1 MCTIILQ
8 IDVNYNRPE
17 HPPAGTIKEKAQERD
32 LYLRA
37 CSVEVEGSEIWF
49 RLLSPLTDYQ

>member
-8 IDVNYNRPE
+8 FDVNYNRPE
-17 HPPAGTIKEKAQERD
+17 HPPAGSIKEKAQERD

-37 CSVEVEGSEIWF
+37 CSVEVERSEI
-49 RLLSPLTDYQ
+49 